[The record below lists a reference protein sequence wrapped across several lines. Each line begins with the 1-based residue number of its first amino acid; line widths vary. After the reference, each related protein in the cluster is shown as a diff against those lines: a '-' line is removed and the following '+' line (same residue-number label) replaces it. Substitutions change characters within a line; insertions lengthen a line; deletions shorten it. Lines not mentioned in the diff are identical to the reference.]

1 MKAQI
6 SAGAI
11 ALALLL
17 SGCGREEGNLA
28 AAAAGDNAPLEQIP
42 APNNGDW
49 TEVVQQTE
57 EGGYLMGNPDAPVK
71 VVEYA
76 SMTCPHCR
84 AFAMEGMPELKNEYV
99 RSGQV
104 AFEFRN
110 FILNA
115 PDAAASILARC
126 QPPAAFFRVTD
137 QLLEQQQEWS
147 GNIDE
152 AEAPR
157 IQSLPPDQQLPALA
171 RAMELDTFFAR
182 RGMPATAFNQCIGNQ
197 QAAERLA
204 QMNKVA
210 GEEHG
215 IQGTPSFLINGELAE
230 GASDW
235 ATLEP
240 RIRAALRR

>member
-11 ALALLL
+11 ALSLLL
-17 SGCGREEGNLA
+17 TGCGQEEGNLA

-57 EGGYLMGNPDAPVK
+57 EGGFLMGNPDAPVK

-84 AFAMEGMPELKNEYV
+84 TFAAEGAPELKSEYV
-99 RSGQV
+99 SSGQV
-104 AFEFRN
+104 SFEFRN

-115 PDAAASILARC
+115 PDAAASMLARC
-126 QPPAAFFRVTD
+126 QPPAAFFRVTE

-147 GNIDE
+147 GGLDE
-152 AEAPR
+152 AEASR
-157 IQSLPPDQQLPALA
+157 IQSLPANQQLAALA

-182 RGMPATAFNQCIGNQ
+182 RGMPATAFNECIGNQ

-204 QMNKVA
+204 QMNQIA
-210 GEEHG
+210 NEEHG
-215 IQGTPSFLINGELAE
+215 IRGTPSFLINGELVEADAW
-230 GASDW
+230 AS
-235 ATLEP
+235 LEP
-240 RIRAALRR
+240 RLRAALRR